1 MRKQY
6 IPSAPNGETGRYN
19 SVEYLS
25 FPWYIK
31 PTIWRRWGP
40 KSWLTRLAGRKL
52 PGDDGN
58 IYMPEGWTYAE
69 LGPRVLRNK
78 GTQEMDDNQ
87 AQMLKSNRG
96 ACPFRLA

>member
-6 IPSAPNGETGRYN
+6 IPLAPDDGTGRYN

-31 PTIWRRWGP
+31 PTIWSRFGP
-40 KSWLTRLAGRKL
+40 RSWITRLVGRKL

-58 IYMPEGWTYAE
+58 IYSPEGWTFSE
-69 LGPRVLRNK
+69 LGPRTLKNK
-78 GTQEMDDNQ
+78 GIEEMDQ
-87 AQMLKSNRG
+87 MRARMLKENRG
-96 ACPFRLA
+96 GCPFRLI